1 MPYYYNHNRRSF
13 LGSIPVVTKNLLII
27 NLVFFVATLINEEF
41 MIGTFALFY
50 PDSPHFRWWQPLT
63 HMFMH
68 GGFWHIFFNMYALL
82 IFGSVVERTIGTKK
96 FILFYFLCGFGAVL
110 LHLGVEHLQI
120 RHYLLQGPEGVTGYY
135 NILRTPTLGASGAV
149 YGVLIGYAMLY
160 PNAVLTLIFPPIPLK
175 AKWWVLIFAGI
186 ELLTGV
192 TGTADGIAH
201 FAHLGGMLIGA
212 LLIYIWRKSGSLW
225 RPDQWW

>member
-110 LHLGVEHLQI
+110 LHLG
-120 RHYLLQGPEGVTGYY
+120 P
-135 NILRTPTLGASGAV
+135 
-149 YGVLIGYAMLY
+149 
-160 PNAVLTLIFPPIPLK
+160 
-175 AKWWVLIFAGI
+175 
-186 ELLTGV
+186 
-192 TGTADGIAH
+192 
-201 FAHLGGMLIGA
+201 
-212 LLIYIWRKSGSLW
+212 
-225 RPDQWW
+225 